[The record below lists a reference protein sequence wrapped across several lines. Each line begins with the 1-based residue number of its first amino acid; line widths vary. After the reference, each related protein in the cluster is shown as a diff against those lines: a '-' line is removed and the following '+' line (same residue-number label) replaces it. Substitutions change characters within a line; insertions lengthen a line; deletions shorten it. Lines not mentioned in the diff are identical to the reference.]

1 MKRILPA
8 ILSVWM
14 GGFALF
20 AQSEEPPKQPREAKQ
35 EAMPPGRF
43 SKTHAPLFSPPK
55 SNDAGS
61 LTESLVAA
69 GPHGEQP
76 ETPPAPRR
84 NLIDRFI
91 FQKIERDGIP
101 HAPLSTDREFLRRVQ
116 LDLTG
121 RIPSPE

>member
-76 ETPPAPRR
+76 ETPAGPSAEPHRPIHFPKDRARRYSPCPA
-84 NLIDRFI
+84 L
-91 FQKIERDGIP
+91 DG
-101 HAPLSTDREFLRRVQ
+101 
-116 LDLTG
+116 
-121 RIPSPE
+121 